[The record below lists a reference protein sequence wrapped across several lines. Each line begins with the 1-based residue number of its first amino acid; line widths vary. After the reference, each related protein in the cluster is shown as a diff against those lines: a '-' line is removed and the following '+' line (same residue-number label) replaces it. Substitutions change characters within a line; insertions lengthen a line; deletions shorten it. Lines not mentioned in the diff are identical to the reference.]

1 MLLVIVQD
9 LDVSRTG
16 RRPAEADAALIAH
29 ADTALPGA
37 VTNERGRHALARESR
52 TLRRAPGAVLSEAPY
67 AELPEQ
73 GLTIVPLHYAG
84 TLFGRP
90 TDR

>member
-1 MLLVIVQD
+1 MTFRLAPVPAHDFD
-9 LDVSRTG
+9 LESDG
-16 RRPAEADAALIAH
+16 
-29 ADTALPGA
+29 
-37 VTNERGRHALARESR
+37 GRHTLARESR
-52 TLRRAPGAVLSEAPY
+52 TFRRAPGVVLSEAPY

>member
-1 MLLVIVQD
+1 MVTSSVTICLATVRAQD
-9 LDVSRTG
+9 LGPESDG
-16 RRPAEADAALIAH
+16 
-29 ADTALPGA
+29 
-37 VTNERGRHALARESR
+37 GRHTLARESR
-52 TLRRAPGAVLSEAPY
+52 TFRRAPGVVLSEAPY